1 MGCLPLLA
9 ISSTCPHRKW
19 HYRYSCRCYSHHEPC
34 SESAVSEYNQRCRL
48 PERSVCSNLGR
59 KLKPRL
65 AKRTCILMLS
75 GRSGSA
81 RRSTACIRKR
91 MLPVPKRKYR
101 NVRDQRWGKCI
112 FLNPVP
118 ADVRSIHSQGRM
130 QKNGIY
136 SSSRVNTVFYFLRII
151 VCKKL
156 CYQFHTTFHIFFI
169 CYLCRHVHITKRD

>member
-1 MGCLPLLA
+1 MNSVDTYSKTTEYGNRKISFTDRKIPFRKDYSRRKCETPRHDGRGGC
-9 ISSTCPHRKW
+9 
-19 HYRYSCRCYSHHEPC
+19 
-34 SESAVSEYNQRCRL
+34 SA
-48 PERSVCSNLGR
+48 GF
-59 KLKPRL
+59 
-65 AKRTCILMLS
+65 
-75 GRSGSA
+75 
-81 RRSTACIRKR
+81 RRIRIFP
-91 MLPVPKRKYR
+91 MAERKYR

-118 ADVRSIHSQGRM
+118 VDVRSIHSQDRM

-156 CYQFHTTFHIFFI
+156 CYQLHTTFHIFFI

>member
-1 MGCLPLLA
+1 M
-9 ISSTCPHRKW
+9 KKMW
-19 HYRYSCRCYSHHEPC
+19 
-34 SESAVSEYNQRCRL
+34 
-48 PERSVCSNLGR
+48 

-118 ADVRSIHSQGRM
+118 ADVRSIHSQDRI
-130 QKNGIY
+130 KK
-136 SSSRVNTVFYFLRII
+136 TVFTH
-151 VCKKL
+151 
-156 CYQFHTTFHIFFI
+156 FHE
-169 CYLCRHVHITKRD
+169 